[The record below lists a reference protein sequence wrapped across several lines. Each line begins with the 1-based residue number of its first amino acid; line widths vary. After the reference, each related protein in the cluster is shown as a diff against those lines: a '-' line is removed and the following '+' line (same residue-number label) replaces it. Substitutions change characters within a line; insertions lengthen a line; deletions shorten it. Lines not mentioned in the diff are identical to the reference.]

1 MSGKGVQEMKIAII
15 IVLLIWTVISIVLIR
30 RAQRKANTY
39 YAESLSHVRETD
51 KLNEKIDGLK
61 TANAELR
68 ENLSQI
74 QPFQKTFSEKCR
86 RGNWCERC
94 EYGKQIRTD
103 YTTYFKRE
111 TICSLLLPCE
121 KFSKKC

>member
-1 MSGKGVQEMKIAII
+1 MKTII
-15 IVLLIWTVISIVLIR
+15 IIALLIWTVMSIVLII
-30 RAQRKANTY
+30 RAQRKVNAY

-74 QPFQKTFSEKCR
+74 QPFQKTFIEKCR
-86 RGNWCERC
+86 RGSWCERC

-103 YTTYFKRE
+103 YTTYFKIE
-111 TICSLLLPCE
+111 TICSLILPCK
-121 KFSKKC
+121 KFSKKG